1 MHMLL
6 QRLKNL
12 KTAIIYTPTT
22 IGIMVSG
29 GIKYA
34 YPAMLIV
41 AQTVCVTGTHLA
53 ALPYCSDILFAGFT
67 TCTAIGHPAHFR
79 PSLTHYQMNST

>member
-1 MHMLL
+1 MLP
-6 QRLKNL
+6 QWLKNL
-12 KTAIIYTPTT
+12 KMAITYTPTT
-22 IGIMVSG
+22 IGIIASG

-53 ALPYCSDILFAGFT
+53 ALPYCSDILLAGFT
-67 TCTAIGHPAHFR
+67 TCTTIGHPAHFR
-79 PSLTHYQMNST
+79 PAYFIVR